1 MKIVVCMKQV
11 PKDGTLKVDR
21 RTNTLVRDASQA
33 RMNPDDKKALLAA
46 LDIKEKTGAQ
56 VAALSMGPQSAD
68 DVLREALTYGADEA
82 FLITDP
88 LLKGADTYA
97 TAYALQSA
105 LLRLGYDYVFTG
117 NRSTDGASGQVG
129 IMLAEFLHIP
139 NIGTVCE
146 VRREEDGRLLAVSE
160 REYGLASYELFHP
173 CVVSFFTDGEQ
184 MPLPKPGDI
193 FSAYREREVTRLSAK
208 ELGLEELC
216 KNGELVRTQIAEMV
230 SVEKEAKKEQ
240 VVLTDGREACEF
252 LEKLFGEHE
261 KE

>member
-1 MKIVVCMKQV
+1 MKQV
-11 PKDGTLKVDR
+11 PKDGALKVDR
-21 RTNTLVRDASQA
+21 KTNTLVRDPSQT

-46 LDIKEKTGAQ
+46 LKIKEKNGAQ

-68 DVLREALTYGADEA
+68 DVLREALSYGADEA

-97 TAYALQSA
+97 TAYALRCAIQKM
-105 LLRLGYDYVFTG
+105 GYDHVFTG
-117 NRSTDGASGQVG
+117 NSSTDGASGQVG

-139 NIGTVCE
+139 NIGTVCGIE
-146 VRREEDGRLLAVSE
+146 QEGDGRLLAVSE
-160 REYGLASYELFHP
+160 REFGMASYELSRP
-173 CVVSFFTDGEQ
+173 CVVSFLLDGER
-184 MPLPKPGDI
+184 MPLPKPGNI
-193 FSAYREREVTRLSAK
+193 FSAYREREVTRLSAQ

-216 KNGELVRTQIAEMV
+216 ASGQLVRTKIAEMV

-240 VVLTDGREACEF
+240 VVLTDAREASDF
-252 LEKLFGEHE
+252 LEKLFAEGK